1 MKNLNKK
8 SKITLTLVT
17 IVLIFSLS
25 GCAAIR
31 DKLKT
36 IQGELIGI
44 HFNISAYDHYANKT
58 LDIEGSKVTVGVLKN
73 DANTDSEA
81 GGFPSG
87 VLEITVNG
95 KQMFQ
100 VGNTVIFAE
109 DGLDMVEGFE
119 VPEEIKAGRGGGFV
133 PLDRYINDIKNK
145 IGKEKTI
152 IISSQMGIPLA
163 VYQGK
168 NVYVTVPDDLPKMT
182 RLNIDGKSLYIHRA
196 NYIIL
201 DTKMMK

>member
-1 MKNLNKK
+1 MKKLNKK
-8 SKITLTLVT
+8 SKIVLIFMIGL
-17 IVLIFSLS
+17 LIFSLT

-36 IQGELIGI
+36 FKGELVGI

-58 LDIEGSKVTVGVLKN
+58 LEMEGSKVTVGVLEN
-73 DANTDSEA
+73 EANIDPSST
-81 GGFPSG
+81 GYQSG

-109 DGLDMVEGFE
+109 DGLDMVEDFE
-119 VPEEIKAGRGGGFV
+119 VPEDITVSRGGGFV
-133 PLDRYINDIKNK
+133 PIDRFINNIKNK

-152 IISSQMGIPLA
+152 IISSQMGIPIA

-196 NYIIL
+196 NYLIL
-201 DTKMMK
+201 DTEMMK

>member
-1 MKNLNKK
+1 MKKLNKK
-8 SKITLTLVT
+8 SKI
-17 IVLIFSLS
+17 VLILIINIFIFSLS
-25 GCAAIR
+25 GCAQIR

-36 IQGELIGI
+36 IRGELIGI
-44 HFNISAYDHYANKT
+44 HFTISAYDHYANKT
-58 LDIEGSKVTVGVLKN
+58 LEVDGSKVTVGVLEN
-73 DANTDSEA
+73 EANIDPSST
-81 GGFPSG
+81 GYQSG

-109 DGLDMVEGFE
+109 DGLDVVEDFE
-119 VPEEIKAGRGGGFV
+119 LPSDITVGKGGGFV
-133 PLDRYINDIKNK
+133 PMDRFINNIKNK

-201 DTKMMK
+201 DTEMMK